1 MKKQYINPVCKVMT
15 LSLKRNVMNELLG
28 NTSMIPVGGV
38 KGDGEQDGGV
48 DDMWASKTNV
58 WDD

>member
-15 LSLKRNVMNELLG
+15 LSLKNDVMDNLLG
-28 NTSMIPVGGV
+28 NTSFIPVGGV
-38 KGDGEQDGGV
+38 VGDGEQDKGV
-48 DDMWASKTNV
+48 DDMWASKNNV